1 MSTPLD
7 QGAAPAGPIA
17 KQGAIGAFFDTVL
30 GVIMVTLLAA
40 GLIALT
46 LTWRSSDL
54 EFLGDNEVKVTKA
67 TWWGLMETVTR
78 LEVSPQGGWMVIGD
92 DGVRIPL
99 RNRAMRLED

>member
-7 QGAAPAGPIA
+7 QGATPAPSIA

-92 DGVRIPL
+92 DGVRVPL
-99 RNRAMRLED
+99 RNRAMRLEE

>member
-1 MSTPLD
+1 MNAQPD
-7 QGAAPAGPIA
+7 QGAVLAAPIA
-17 KQGAIGAFFDTVL
+17 KQSAIGAFFDTVL

-54 EFLGDNEVKVTKA
+54 EFLGDNEIKVTRA

-92 DGVRIPL
+92 DGVRVPL